1 MDRRHFH
8 RTVIGAT
15 GALAAGVYS
24 SVAPAAAKD
33 ISAKRMRED
42 KKNAAPYPKP
52 TGFRTGFDS
61 VDMHEVWVVQQEPAV
76 RVKLESA
83 GKPQAAQL
91 DDGTIIAAGFVE
103 PPVHK
108 KSRCTIQ
115 YSHDNARTFG
125 EPIVLDLP
133 GRSNGFRALKNGTLI
148 LGHTGGISRSTDTG
162 KTWTTFE
169 LLDNIIPGKGGG
181 LKLGECHGPIEL
193 PDGTLMIHVCRTVG
207 NYEWAAYV
215 IRSTDD
221 GKTWGDPTRV
231 PTHTDAD
238 EISYEYIPE
247 RNRIFGVAR
256 SSAAAIGRKKGY
268 EDQVPGGKGAP
279 LGSEAGDA
287 AFQYY
292 SDDGGR
298 TWTQPVPTGLGVLQ
312 AAGAYPLRLR
322 DGRMLLLY
330 GNRVFPYGTQ
340 VVGSRDH
347 GKSWALD
354 RPIILSWHSWSGY
367 CGHPRSVQLAD
378 GSILTGY
385 YTHRI
390 NLKGDGPA
398 DPARNAPLPRHNGD
412 DTGELVRWRVPD
424 DWPLEAREI

>member
-1 MDRRHFH
+1 MDRRLFH
-8 RTVIGAT
+8 RTAIGAT
-15 GALAAGVYS
+15 GALAAGAFS
-24 SVAPAAAKD
+24 SAAAAESKG
-33 ISAKRMRED
+33 ISAKQLLED
-42 KKNAAPYPKP
+42 KNSAAPYPKP
-52 TGFRTGFDS
+52 TGFRAGFDS
-61 VDMHEVWVVQQEPAV
+61 LDMHEVWVVQQTPAV

-91 DDGTIIAAGFVE
+91 DDGTIIVAGFIE

-108 KSRCTIQ
+108 HSRCTLH

-125 EPIVLDLP
+125 EPIVLDMP
-133 GRSNGFRALKNGTLI
+133 GRSNGIRALKNGTLI
-148 LGHTGGISRSTDTG
+148 LGHRDGISRSTDKG
-162 KTWTTFE
+162 KTWSTFK
-169 LLDNIIPGKGGG
+169 LTDNIIPGGGG
-181 LKLGECHGPIEL
+181 GIKLGECHGPISL
-193 PDGTLMIHVCRTVG
+193 PDGTLMINLCRAIGGYKWET
-207 NYEWAAYV
+207 YV

-247 RNRIFGVAR
+247 LKRIFGAAR
-256 SSAAAIGRKKGY
+256 SSAAAIRREEAY
-268 EDQVPGGKGAP
+268 EDLVPGGKGAP

-287 AFQYY
+287 AFKFY

-298 TWTQPVPTGLGVLQ
+298 TWTKPVPTGLGVLQ

-330 GNRVFPYGTQ
+330 GNRQFPYGTQ
-340 VVGSRDH
+340 VVGSRDY
-347 GKSWALD
+347 GKTWAMD
-354 RPIILSWHSWSGY
+354 HPIVLSWHSWSGY
-367 CGHPRSVQLAD
+367 CGHPRSVQLQD

-390 NLKGDGPA
+390 NLKGDGPV
-398 DPARNAPLPRHNGD
+398 DPARGAPLPRHNGD
-412 DTGELVRWRVPD
+412 CTGELVRWRVPD
-424 DWPLEAREI
+424 HWPPKV